1 MEHHETCSSY
11 HGIND
16 LLTTTM
22 DEPPQV
28 KVRMGT
34 DRTWERPGGPPHTGH
49 PPPPQWDEPTPYAQ
63 PPTKGT
69 YVEHPET
76 CSSYHNTVT
85 YSPTSS
91 EETSSGEDHTGK
103 GAHVEHPET
112 YSYSTKDLL
121 LNQE

>member
-1 MEHHETCSSY
+1 MAH
-11 HGIND
+11 
-16 LLTTTM
+16 
-22 DEPPQV
+22 
-28 KVRMGT
+28 
-34 DRTWERPGGPPHTGH
+34 RTPDTPRPHNGMNQH
-49 PPPPQWDEPTPYAQ
+49 AQ

-91 EETSSGEDHTGK
+91 EETFSGEDHTGK